1 MRAKARCGKLRRVN
15 ILRLGTGAW
24 LLWVALL
31 FSAKVSAE
39 VHAATPPQT
48 APQDFAA
55 FVPGARELEGRI
67 IAPCCWTQ
75 SIDIHGSEVSSALR
89 TEIRSRLQK
98 GESAADIE
106 RSLVDRYGAKVLA
119 VPPGSRLGGAGIL
132 LALALS
138 AGGIGAVVLLR
149 RWQRR
154 SRSDTPLN
162 SDGKKSEPTGPD
174 ALDARLDAELDRLD
188 RD

>member
-1 MRAKARCGKLRRVN
+1 M
-15 ILRLGTGAW
+15 GAW
-24 LLWVALL
+24 LVAGLL
-31 FSAKVSAE
+31 FATNAPAE
-39 VHAATPPQT
+39 VHDAPGAAPGA
-48 APQDFAA
+48 APGGAQDFAL

-75 SIDIHGSEVSSALR
+75 TIDIHGSEVSSALR
-89 TEIRSRLQK
+89 TEIRSRLRK
-98 GESAADIE
+98 GESADSIE
-106 RSLVDRYGAKVLA
+106 RSMVDRYGARVLA

-138 AGGIGAVVLLR
+138 AGGVGAVVLLR

-154 SRSDTPLN
+154 SRREEP
-162 SDGKKSEPTGPD
+162 SEHKPESAGPD
-174 ALDARLDAELDRLD
+174 PLDARLDAELARLD